1 MTQKL
6 KTKLRKTLAISLFSL
21 LIAISAFSYAN
32 ARMFGREYDSSKD
45 YSCCVGDQLY
55 IFHYYT
61 SYFLWIPT
69 GSGYTSGEP
78 IGEPSPGGC
87 NIQCPPTNEIN

>member
-1 MTQKL
+1 MPL
-6 KTKLRKTLAISLFSL
+6 LNSVFMFLRFFSL
-21 LIAISAFSYAN
+21 LLAGFFTIIN
-32 ARMFGREYDSSKD
+32 ACAQQQKVIVDISSKD

-55 IFHYYT
+55 IYHYYT